1 MDRFKKKTDEN
12 GERTSLKI
20 KISMRKTAK
29 MIAVVSCT
37 ILMLAACSPK
47 KKVIS
52 QSVTGNEDKTYDSGE
67 WIVQKNGSL
76 IQNAGGN
83 QDGEKKR
90 YCFQD
95 VEENRYEAPL
105 LSDVPKCT
113 YDFSDLKT
121 DEQTGYKSYQDPET
135 GAKAKLGIDVSEF
148 QGEVIDWKQV
158 KESGVE
164 FVMVRLGYRAYGES
178 GSLVLDAMYEQNVKN
193 ALEAGLQ
200 VGVYFFSQAVS
211 PAEAV
216 EEAEF
221 VLEHLKHYNITGPVV
236 FDTEEIKWDSARTDG
251 NTRQDFTNYC
261 KVFCDTI
268 EHAGYDPMIYANLKW
283 MTFTLDMEQLTEYD
297 FWYAD
302 YHETPQCPYE
312 YKIWQY
318 SETGAVPGI
327 TGNVDLNLWFQ
338 ED

>member
-1 MDRFKKKTDEN
+1 VKNALEAGLQVGVYFF
-12 GERTSLKI
+12 
-20 KISMRKTAK
+20 
-29 MIAVVSCT
+29 
-37 ILMLAACSPK
+37 
-47 KKVIS
+47 S
-52 QSVTGNEDKTYDSGE
+52 QDKTYDSGE

-178 GSLVLDAMYEQNVKN
+178 GSLVLDAM
-193 ALEAGLQ
+193 
-200 VGVYFFSQAVS
+200 
-211 PAEAV
+211 
-216 EEAEF
+216 
-221 VLEHLKHYNITGPVV
+221 HLKHYNITGPVV

>member
-1 MDRFKKKTDEN
+1 M
-12 GERTSLKI
+12 
-20 KISMRKTAK
+20 
-29 MIAVVSCT
+29 
-37 ILMLAACSPK
+37 
-47 KKVIS
+47 IS

-158 KESGVE
+158 KESGVDLLW
-164 FVMVRLGYRAYGES
+164 FVSGYRAYGES
-178 GSLVLDAMYEQNVKN
+178 GSLVLMAMYEAKREERSGSR
-193 ALEAGLQ
+193 AA
-200 VGVYFFSQAVS
+200 VGVIFF
-211 PAEAV
+211 
-216 EEAEF
+216 F
-221 VLEHLKHYNITGPVV
+221 TGS
-236 FDTEEIKWDSARTDG
+236 FSG
-251 NTRQDFTNYC
+251 
-261 KVFCDTI
+261 
-268 EHAGYDPMIYANLKW
+268 
-283 MTFTLDMEQLTEYD
+283 
-297 FWYAD
+297 
-302 YHETPQCPYE
+302 
-312 YKIWQY
+312 
-318 SETGAVPGI
+318 
-327 TGNVDLNLWFQ
+327 
-338 ED
+338 

>member
-1 MDRFKKKTDEN
+1 MDCSEERFSHTKC
-12 GERTSLKI
+12 R
-20 KISMRKTAK
+20 R
-29 MIAVVSCT
+29 
-37 ILMLAACSPK
+37 
-47 KKVIS
+47 
-52 QSVTGNEDKTYDSGE
+52 
-67 WIVQKNGSL
+67 
-76 IQNAGGN
+76 N

-236 FDTEEIKWDSARTDG
+236 FDTEESSGTARE
-251 NTRQDFTNYC
+251 Q
-261 KVFCDTI
+261 
-268 EHAGYDPMIYANLKW
+268 
-283 MTFTLDMEQLTEYD
+283 MEIRGG
-297 FWYAD
+297 F
-302 YHETPQCPYE
+302 YE
-312 YKIWQY
+312 LLQ
-318 SETGAVPGI
+318 SV
-327 TGNVDLNLWFQ
+327 L
-338 ED
+338 